1 VSKPH
6 SGRRRFLAL
15 WFPLL
20 PADRRRRHCGP
31 DQPPTAFVEKQRGA
45 MRVVA
50 LDARALRLGLAPGLT
65 LADARAR
72 VPELAAVDHDPHG
85 DRLWLERIADSCDRW
100 TPMVALDPPDGVTLD
115 ITGCVEAFVLSS
127 PSPVRFEQRRA
138 KSRRVR
144 REAEAGPDFSTAGLD
159 CARPSARSER
169 VGEYGSE
176 AALAAD
182 IEHRLAAAGLTL
194 RLALADTPEAA
205 QALARFQSLPAADE
219 TQAIRRLPIA
229 ALRLEDEPETALRR
243 AGLKTLGDL
252 ADRPAAP
259 LAARFGEGLVE
270 ALDRLLGRADSR
282 ISPRRALPALLF
294 ERRFAEPLAR
304 TDDALAVLDDLAREA
319 AIALEE
325 RHGGG
330 RRFAG
335 RLYRSDGAVR
345 EIAIETGLPTRDP
358 AVPARL
364 FRERID
370 ALADPIDPGFGFDMI
385 RLAVPAIEPLAAT
398 QLKLEGGRVA
408 EEAMAA
414 LVDRLSIRLG
424 RDRVRRF
431 VAQGTHIP
439 EQQALALPAV
449 EVPDPTPWPQPPA
462 GEPPLR
468 PLHLFDPP
476 QRIAV
481 TMSEVPDGPPLRF
494 RWRRAVHEV
503 ARFEGPER
511 IAGEW
516 WHVRVAR
523 LPDPP
528 LSVLRRKPGRD
539 AMDCDE
545 EELADPADSPPQRP
559 AQPLLT
565 RDYFRVEDVRGRRF
579 WLFRHGL
586 YERETD
592 TPDWYVHG
600 LFA

>member
-1 VSKPH
+1 LQ
-6 SGRRRFLAL
+6 RRRFLAL

-20 PADRRRRHCGP
+20 PADRRRRRFGA
-31 DQPPTAFVEKQRGA
+31 DEPPTAFVEKQRGA
-45 MRVVA
+45 MRIVA

-85 DRLWLERIADSCDRW
+85 DRLWLERIADGCDRW

-115 ITGCVEAFVLSS
+115 ITGCVEGFALHTNKSVRTALVEAPPFSSSVQEERGPSTLPAASLRTGFDRLSPNGENFGS
-127 PSPVRFEQRRA
+127 ESALASDIEQRLTC
-138 KSRRVR
+138 
-144 REAEAGPDFSTAGLD
+144 AG
-159 CARPSARSER
+159 
-169 VGEYGSE
+169 
-176 AALAAD
+176 
-182 IEHRLAAAGLTL
+182 HTL

-219 TQAIRRLPIA
+219 ASAIRRLPIA
-229 ALRLEDEPETALRR
+229 ALGQEEEAETALRR
-243 AGLKTLGDL
+243 AGLKTIGDL
-252 ADRPAAP
+252 ADRPPAP
-259 LAARFGEGLVE
+259 LAARFGEGLVDT
-270 ALDRLLGRADSR
+270 LDRLLGRADSR
-282 ISPRRALPALLF
+282 ITPRRALPALLF
-294 ERRFAEPLAR
+294 ERRFAEPVAR
-304 TDDALAVLDDLAREA
+304 TDDALGVLDDLAREA
-319 AIALEE
+319 ATELEE

-330 RRFAG
+330 RRFVA

-370 ALADPIDPGFGFDMI
+370 MLADPIDPGFGFDMI
-385 RLAVPAIEPLAAT
+385 RLAVPTVEPLAAT

-408 EEAMAA
+408 EEVLAA
-414 LVDRLSIRLG
+414 LVDRLSSRLG
-424 RDRVRRF
+424 RHRVRRF

-439 EQQALALPAV
+439 EQQALALPAID
-449 EVPDPTPWPQPPA
+449 VPDPVPWPQPPV

-476 QRIAV
+476 QRIEV
-481 TMSEVPDGPPLRF
+481 TAEVPDGPPRRF
-494 RWRRAVHEV
+494 RWRRTFHEV

-516 WHVRVAR
+516 WRVRVNR

-528 LSVLRRKPGRD
+528 PSVLRPRPGRD
-539 AMDCDE
+539 AMDCDD
-545 EELADPADSPPQRP
+545 ADAADHAATSPKGK
-559 AQPLLT
+559 PLLT
-565 RDYFRVEDVRGRRF
+565 RDYFRVEDMRGRRF

-586 YERETD
+586 YEHETD
-592 TPDWYVHG
+592 SPDWYVHG